1 LKRLFGIS
9 LFVLAVAFACS
20 AQLTIPMGGTGSSD
34 SNRKAPRNNSRLL
47 TGTVTD
53 KGSDKPI
60 AQAIVYLKN
69 TKTLV
74 MKTYIAQNDGSYR
87 FPELSPNID
96 YEVYAEKNGKKSS
109 TKTLSQFDDRPASNI
124 NLQIN
129 TNK

>member
-1 LKRLFGIS
+1 MKKLFGIAV
-9 LFVLAVAFACS
+9 FIMIVAFTCS

-34 SNRKAPRNNSRLL
+34 TNRKAPRTTSRTL
-47 TGTVTD
+47 TGTVMD
-53 KGSDKPI
+53 KSDKPI
-60 AQAIVYLKN
+60 PEAVVYLKN
-69 TKTLV
+69 TKTLA

-109 TKTLSQFDDRPASNI
+109 TKTLSQFDDRPKSAI
-124 NLQIN
+124 NLVIN